1 LTEAAKR
8 KLRVYE
14 MGCLRQIKG
23 ITKRDR
29 VRNEDKKAE
38 LNIGLDVVQK
48 IQRKR
53 LRYFGHVTR
62 MEPTRY
68 PNLALYG
75 RVHGTRKRGQPK
87 KRWLNNIEDDCKDM
101 GLNMVEATRL
111 AASDRDGWRNS
122 ILKMPKRGQL
132 SPWQ

>member
-1 LTEAAKR
+1 MGQQSVSKR

-14 MGCLRQIKG
+14 MGCSRQIKG
-23 ITKRDR
+23 ITRRDR
-29 VRNEDKKAE
+29 VRNEDTKAE

-68 PNLALYG
+68 PNY
-75 RVHGTRKRGQPK
+75 
-87 KRWLNNIEDDCKDM
+87 I
-101 GLNMVEATRL
+101 
-111 AASDRDGWRNS
+111 
-122 ILKMPKRGQL
+122 I
-132 SPWQ
+132 